1 MWRQALSS
9 VDDDDGVLGLGLSL
23 EMIWVVVFLD
33 WRDITLA
40 CRPVN
45 LSVGAR
51 WEGRVTMMELHGSER
66 VVRRRTGSSAV
77 GVLRFHEQEWL
88 TGVGNGT

>member
-1 MWRQALSS
+1 
-9 VDDDDGVLGLGLSL
+9 
-23 EMIWVVVFLD
+23 
-33 WRDITLA
+33 
-40 CRPVN
+40 
-45 LSVGAR
+45 
-51 WEGRVTMMELHGSER
+51 VTMMELHGSER